1 MASLSLGLGTKESL
15 LQGSEELRGP
25 LRTWDWERQAQEN
38 IQLPKEPLAAIKGP
52 LKQLQS
58 SLR

>member
-25 LRTWDWERQAQEN
+25 LGTQDWEWQAQEN
-38 IQLPKEPLAAIKGP
+38 IQFPKEPLP
-52 LKQLQS
+52 
-58 SLR
+58 RH